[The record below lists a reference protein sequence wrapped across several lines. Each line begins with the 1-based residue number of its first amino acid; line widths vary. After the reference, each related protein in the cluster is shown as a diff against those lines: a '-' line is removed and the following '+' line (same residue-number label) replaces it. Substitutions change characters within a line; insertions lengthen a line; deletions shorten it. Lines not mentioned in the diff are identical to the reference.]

1 MKITSVIDKT
11 RRKGY
16 NRIMKLWI
24 KLIKNEK
31 ILANIVAENDLPLTW
46 DNYESMLTEAC
57 HKLDLSTPITLS
69 MHFNSLVRFNITEYK
84 ARDFIEPIDF
94 TKLTVENI
102 NED

>member
-1 MKITSVIDKT
+1 
-11 RRKGY
+11 
-16 NRIMKLWI
+16 MKLWV
-24 KLIKNEK
+24 KLIREEK
-31 ILANIVAENDLPLTW
+31 ILENLVVENELPLSS
-46 DNYESMLTEAC
+46 DNYERLLSDVC

-102 NED
+102 SEM

>member
-1 MKITSVIDKT
+1 
-11 RRKGY
+11 
-16 NRIMKLWI
+16 MKLWI
-24 KLIKNEK
+24 KLIKEEK
-31 ILANIVAENDLPLTW
+31 ILANLVAENDLPLSW
-46 DNYESMLTEAC
+46 ENYESLLSETC

-102 NED
+102 NDL